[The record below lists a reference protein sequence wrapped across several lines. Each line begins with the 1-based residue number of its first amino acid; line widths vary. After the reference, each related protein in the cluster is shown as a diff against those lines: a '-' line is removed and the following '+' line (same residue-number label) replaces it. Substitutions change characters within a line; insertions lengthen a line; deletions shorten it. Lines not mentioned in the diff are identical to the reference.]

1 MDKKKSIL
9 DYIKP
14 VKTNLPK
21 EDYFAEL
28 ALKVAKTEH
37 SSLSTKNATKIRFL
51 PFAYAAAAVLVIGF
65 VLFQQFMIPSVE
77 TNSYEN
83 YLAELSPSEIIEYV
97 ESNIEDYS
105 EDELIDASAPI
116 TEEEM
121 ESITFTEVFGYIPEE
136 IETEAIEQYLDE
148 DFINLNDFDE
158 NELLI
163 F

>member
-105 EDELIDASAPI
+105 EEELIDASAPI
-116 TEEEM
+116 TKEEM
-121 ESITFTEVFGYIPEE
+121 ESSKFTEVFGYIPEDLE
-136 IETEAIEQYLDE
+136 AETIEEYLDE